1 MHKIHTPPLRRSG
14 WRWSGASVQRDML
27 PPPHMH
33 PQLQP
38 LQPIQSSDAF
48 MITHPSLA
56 AQQHPDA
63 QIPKPWPGLGEIT
76 NPYPQGGLILRAA
89 SSIPGGT
96 TELGQPTSPQ
106 ATDLKGAVKPGGQL
120 SAACGP

>member
-1 MHKIHTPPLRRSG
+1 
-14 WRWSGASVQRDML
+14 
-27 PPPHMH
+27 MH

-56 AQQHPDA
+56 AQQHPDV